1 VTQHAT
7 NGSNNSI
14 LSEEEIGQ
22 LPLRMHVV
30 TVVGR
35 VDADKVTLLNSLRM
49 SDAAMPEKGG
59 IMQSIGAF
67 RFSLPTADSQ
77 TVTSVDTPD
86 HKAFTSMRVHGGEA
100 IDIVVAV
107 VAADDSVIP
116 QTEEAR
122 PRLRNARNV

>member
-1 VTQHAT
+1 
-7 NGSNNSI
+7 
-14 LSEEEIGQ
+14 
-22 LPLRMHVV
+22 
-30 TVVGR
+30 
-35 VDADKVTLLNSLRM
+35 VTLLNSLRM